1 MYKTI
6 KYKTKQIIEMLTY
19 NSTDREHTLEL
30 LKLLSQVIAV
40 KSLSYLEVS
49 MLVTKYNKNL
59 NSDIIVE
66 FLLDNEYGDYFLNRS
81 HSLLPYVEKIN
92 NEVKKWY
99 ISIL

>member
-1 MYKTI
+1 M
-6 KYKTKQIIEMLTY
+6 KYKIVGALTY

-66 FLLDNEYGDYFLNRS
+66 FLLDNGYGDYFW
-81 HSLLPYVEKIN
+81 I
-92 NEVKKWY
+92 EVITY
-99 ISIL
+99 FHM

>member
-1 MYKTI
+1 M
-6 KYKTKQIIEMLTY
+6 KYKIVGALTY

-66 FLLDNEYGDYFLNRS
+66 FLLDNGYGDYF
-81 HSLLPYVEKIN
+81 
-92 NEVKKWY
+92 
-99 ISIL
+99 